1 MTQFEQQSSDL
12 IDYRKMKDSAGFV
25 LRSVRRHW
33 LVAAA
38 VFTFVVVGTGAW
50 LAVMPKSF
58 RVETRLLIQF
68 DPLLGSLWEP
78 GRAPSDGEASP
89 LRSAVD
95 MITARDN
102 LVALIQRTDLLDEW
116 SRHRAPALRAKDFLV
131 LKLFGEVS
139 PKDRLEAMVNLLRKR
154 LVVWVETGGQPN
166 QGSVNIAI
174 NWPDGHMA
182 FRLIEAVQHGYIEAR
197 HVADM
202 SAITEVNSILA
213 THASAWR
220 AEAVAAADELRRAR
234 GTRRGQ
240 AAAPAQPPPL
250 APAPVPRATEPP
262 DPEVERLSA
271 VLAAKQRLITD
282 LDDSRLRNLADLQK
296 LLAEQKARYT
306 DRHPSVIGTQERI
319 VALAQESPEVTARR
333 KEAEDLQAELLAHR
347 GKPINRHVERP
358 LPASIPRLEL
368 PRRDETE
375 EPEVE
380 SARARLKF
388 ALEKYQDLRAR
399 ADNATLQLEARRAAF
414 KYRYTVVVPAE
425 LPKGPSAPNVPTVG
439 TAAVI
444 AGALLAAFAAVCADL
459 RGGRIVEAWQVERAL
474 DLPVLAELTGR

>member
-1 MTQFEQQSSDL
+1 MTQLEQQSSDL

-38 VFTFVVVGTGAW
+38 VFTFVVVGTGTW

-68 DPLLGSLWEP
+68 DPLLPSLWEP

-102 LVALIQRTDLLDEW
+102 LVALIQRTDLLAEW

-154 LVVWVETGGQPN
+154 LVVWVE
-166 QGSVNIAI
+166 
-174 NWPDGHMA
+174 GHMA

-220 AEAVAAADELRRAR
+220 AEAVAAADGLRRAR
-234 GTRRGQ
+234 GTRHGQ

-250 APAPVPRATEPP
+250 APAPVPRAKEPP

-271 VLAAKQRLITD
+271 LLADKQRLITD

-319 VALAQESPEVTARR
+319 DALSQESPRLTTLR
-333 KEAEDLQAELLAHR
+333 KEAKDLEAELMTHR
-347 GKPINRHVERP
+347 SKPMDSPVAPP
-358 LPASIPRLEL
+358 LPAPIPRMEL
-368 PRRDETE
+368 PRHDEVE

-425 LPKGPSAPNVPTVG
+425 PPKGPSAPNVPAVG

-459 RGGRIVEAWQVERAL
+459 RGGRIVETWQVERAL

>member
-1 MTQFEQQSSDL
+1 
-12 IDYRKMKDSAGFV
+12 
-25 LRSVRRHW
+25 
-33 LVAAA
+33 
-38 VFTFVVVGTGAW
+38 
-50 LAVMPKSF
+50 
-58 RVETRLLIQF
+58 
-68 DPLLGSLWEP
+68 
-78 GRAPSDGEASP
+78 
-89 LRSAVD
+89 
-95 MITARDN
+95 
-102 LVALIQRTDLLDEW
+102 
-116 SRHRAPALRAKDFLV
+116 
-131 LKLFGEVS
+131 
-139 PKDRLEAMVNLLRKR
+139 
-154 LVVWVETGGQPN
+154 
-166 QGSVNIAI
+166 
-174 NWPDGHMA
+174 
-182 FRLIEAVQHGYIEAR
+182 
-197 HVADM
+197 
-202 SAITEVNSILA
+202 
-213 THASAWR
+213 
-220 AEAVAAADELRRAR
+220 VAAADELRRTR
-234 GTRRGQ
+234 GTRHGQ

-250 APAPVPRATEPP
+250 APAPVPRANEPP

-319 VALAQESPEVTARR
+319 DALAQESPEVTARR